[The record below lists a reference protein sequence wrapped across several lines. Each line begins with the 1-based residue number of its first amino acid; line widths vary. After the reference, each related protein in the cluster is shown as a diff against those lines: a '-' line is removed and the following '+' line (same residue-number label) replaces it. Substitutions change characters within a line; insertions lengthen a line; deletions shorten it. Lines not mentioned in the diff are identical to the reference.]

1 MLFRLANSGR
11 FCYGREEM
19 GGDRREWYGMEGNRR
34 GERESKGGNLRGMD
48 GNGSEGRGG
57 RKGIGEDGKG
67 IGEDGKGIGE
77 DGKGMGSKGRGGN
90 EIEGKVR
97 RREWYG
103 MRGHRRGGEET
114 VREREEMK

>member
-48 GNGSEGRGG
+48 GNESEGMGGNRRGG
-57 RKGIGEDGKG
+57 E
-67 IGEDGKGIGE
+67 
-77 DGKGMGSKGRGGN
+77 GRGGN
-90 EIEGKVR
+90 E
-97 RREWYG
+97 RE
-103 MRGHRRGGEET
+103 
-114 VREREEMK
+114 